1 MSGPFVLLQFGSDP
15 FSTKIEDLEGRAA
28 FTIVQV
34 EHTPNIVT
42 RLTREAEWAQQ
53 HPDIMGPSNSFFYF
67 GPSKAPG
74 YLVYG
79 NLPSQAMS
87 DSMRQKKETST
98 SRYFKSQSGKEC
110 KWKPTPRRME
120 CFCGRSTIAVWELS
134 EPEDIFHARLTIKP
148 AGLPIVTE
156 IVTTLTLLRMAQA
169 LNW

>member
-1 MSGPFVLLQFGSDP
+1 V
-15 FSTKIEDLEGRAA
+15 TK
-28 FTIVQV
+28 
-34 EHTPNIVT
+34 
-42 RLTREAEWAQQ
+42 LTREAEWAQQ

-67 GPSKAPG
+67 GPSKTAG

-98 SRYFKSQSGKEC
+98 SRYFRSQSGKEC
-110 KWKPTPRRME
+110 KWKISGQRME
-120 CFCGRSTIAVWELS
+120 CIGGRSTTIAIWELS

-156 IVTTLTLLRMAQA
+156 IVTTLTLLRMAQV